1 MHEFS
6 IVASLFE
13 NLESLANKHKATRIL
28 EVEVE
33 LGERSGVNKELFYR
47 AFEEYKIGS
56 KAKMAQLKIKE
67 VKVTL
72 FCQDC
77 KEELEVKELDYTHCP
92 KCKQDRVKIV
102 KGNEMLLTH
111 VEME

>member
-13 NLESLANKHKATRIL
+13 KIEDLAREHRATKIL
-28 EVEVE
+28 EIEVE
-33 LGERSGVNKELFYR
+33 IGERSGVNQELFSR
-47 AFEEYKIGS
+47 AFEEFKIGS
-56 KAKMAQLKIKE
+56 IAKEAHLKIKE
-67 VKVTL
+67 IKVTL

-77 KEELEVKELDYTHCP
+77 KEELEAKEVDYTHCP
-92 KCKQDRVKIV
+92 KCHQERVQII

-111 VEME
+111 LEME